1 MRSWLLSVAVLSLAL
16 AGTSAAAREACAG
29 RPPAKAIALPS
40 TNMQSDLTTLL
51 SLGPAISDKTV
62 QRKALLKAK
71 AKCEDPA
78 FDAGSARF
86 TPFETEGPSPLLV
99 ARAADPAAPIFF
111 VAPFSDI
118 TAVVMAE
125 VEKRPAP
132 PATTSYILGI
142 STLTGVTALRIYAA
156 LPDSQA
162 VQADVTAAL
171 KGELPPLVTRND
183 RTKGIQINVQA
194 DAYKGPQSTPGAA
207 PPPGTGVGPPA
218 TSATPQND
226 SFRDQ
231 ADGGALH
238 PASGF
243 TCPAALDGFKRDRLT
258 VYDAADGGRDVSC
271 GYGSSTATA
280 TLYLTRLPDRYRL
293 NQVFEVYVQQAKD
306 HTPAVGEAADP
317 YPASEGGP
325 RRLGKFWRDKENR
338 NEGLWLMQIGPWF
351 AKLRVTY
358 RDPDTAAIHQLA
370 SDLLGAI
377 DAQVKPPTV

>member
-1 MRSWLLSVAVLSLAL
+1 MRSWLWAGAVLGVAL
-16 AGTSAAAREACAG
+16 AGTSAAAREACPP
-29 RPPAKAIALPS
+29 RPPAKLIVLPS

-62 QRKALLKAK
+62 QRRALLKAK
-71 AKCEDPA
+71 PKCEASA
-78 FDAGSARF
+78 FSAGSTSFAV
-86 TPFETEGPSPLLV
+86 FETDTLSPVLV
-99 ARAADPAAPIFF
+99 ARSADSAAPIFF

-118 TAVVMAE
+118 TAAVMAE

-132 PATTSYILGI
+132 PATTSYMLGV

-156 LPDSQA
+156 VPDSQA
-162 VQADVTAAL
+162 VQADVIAAL
-171 KGELPPLVTRND
+171 KGELPPLVSRND

-194 DAYKGPQSTPGAA
+194 DAYKGPQSLPGST
-207 PPPGTGVGPPA
+207 PPPGTGPGLPA
-218 TSATPQND
+218 TSAAPQNE

-243 TCPAALDGFKRDRLT
+243 TCPAAIDGFKRDRLT

-271 GYGSSTATA
+271 GYASPSATA

-293 NQVFEVYVQQAKD
+293 AQVFDVYVQQAKD
-306 HTPAVGEAADP
+306 HTPAVADAADP

-325 RRLGKFWRDKENR
+325 ARLGKFWRDRENR

-358 RDPDTAAIHQLA
+358 RDADATDIRKLAAG
-370 SDLLGAI
+370 LLGAI
-377 DAQVKPPTV
+377 STQVKPPTA